1 MNAGWVCNNVI
12 AHELNVAALRRFD
25 NAWFACDAGGGSGLQ
40 NKKGG
45 GRYQRVKAA
54 MLRNK

>member
-1 MNAGWVCNNVI
+1 MNASWVCSNVI
-12 AHELNVAALRRFD
+12 THELNVAALRRLN

-45 GRYQRVKAA
+45 GSHQRVKAA
-54 MLRNK
+54 MLRNQ